1 MILLV
6 WVRGGLPVNYTLLTN
21 FPPCHNIVWNGL
33 PTFSTIQFKNVF
45 LLSRYHFLLCSI
57 YVSTH
62 LNYLIFLSDFNLHNG
77 WCITL
82 RKYVLQEFAILAN
95 FFYCLSLTSC
105 SLGKLPL
112 CSGVTV
118 YLMYSYEQ
126 KFVIAENI
134 WSERLAKKQC

>member
-1 MILLV
+1 MFFFYRVIISSYAV
-6 WVRGGLPVNYTLLTN
+6 
-21 FPPCHNIVWNGL
+21 
-33 PTFSTIQFKNVF
+33 STY
-45 LLSRYHFLLCSI
+45 L
-57 YVSTH
+57 STH

-134 WSERLAKKQC
+134 WSESLAKNNVKKNLRNKLIICMAVVLRCYNFTWILKNNFIVYSFVCIN